1 VVLADA
7 TLTEWI
13 GLIVLIAS
21 FVVACGVVWRAIV
34 AIWKAIHRLEARIQR
49 LHELTEPGDNEH
61 GGIP

>member
-1 VVLADA
+1 MVLADA

-34 AIWKAIHRLEARIQR
+34 GIWKAIHGLEARIQK
-49 LHELTEPGDNEH
+49 LHELTEPSDDEH